1 METLETERLL
11 LRKWQES
18 DLADFYEYAKNPNIG
33 PKAGWKPHDSLL
45 ESREILHSFIEKE
58 EVWAVVYKEN
68 FKVIGSVGLHNDSKR
83 MLPNIKMVGYVL
95 SEDYWGLGLIPEAV
109 IEIMRYAFEKLAI
122 DLLTIYH
129 YPFNYQS
136 RRVIEKC
143 GFRYEGILRMGSQI
157 YNGQIYD
164 DVCYSLLKEEWFQ
177 EYGSL

>member
-1 METLETERLL
+1 
-11 LRKWQES
+11 
-18 DLADFYEYAKNPNIG
+18 
-33 PKAGWKPHDSLL
+33 
-45 ESREILHSFIEKE
+45 
-58 EVWAVVYKEN
+58 
-68 FKVIGSVGLHNDSKR
+68 
-83 MLPNIKMVGYVL
+83 
-95 SEDYWGLGLIPEAV
+95 LGLIPEAV